1 MKKNLLSMLMLGAAM
16 LFACCTPN
24 DGNGNNSGDDNKS
37 AFAVGTANITH
48 TSVDVTI
55 TPNDAETWWFATL
68 YSENDLNTYAE
79 GDALTAI
86 SYEVDLHMGVVNA
99 YNEGVSES
107 EKLDLLTFGF
117 DDIIKG
123 SATLTASYLLPETT
137 YVVIVAEVNGNGL
150 ASQEVTTHKFTTLA
164 RPVGNT
170 TVFTPQMA
178 TVECY
183 GDAYGAESND
193 IMLNL
198 FALNENGNVANIALE
213 YFTELSNHDGVGS
226 FVPDYDYTFAAGT
239 FCPGEYYDGML
250 LPAYY
255 VEMNMETEEFV
266 AMVALVDGTI
276 SVTKEGSEYTINASL
291 TSEDGDVYKV
301 ENYKYSLGEDTY
313 YDDCNGAALL
323 KLSNKKNN
331 NRSIKVATPATKVL
345 KVGHLGAKAIRR

>member
-24 DGNGNNSGDDNKS
+24 DGNGDNSGDGNKVT
-37 AFAVGTANITH
+37 FAVETANITH
-48 TSVDVTI
+48 SSVDVTI
-55 TPNDAETWWFATL
+55 TPNNAETWWFAKL
-68 YSENDLNTYAE
+68 YSENDLNTYAQ
-79 GDALTAI
+79 GNALTAI
-86 SYEVDLHMGVVNA
+86 TNELDLYMSVVNA

-107 EKLDLLTFGF
+107 EKLNLLTFGF
-117 DDIIKG
+117 DEIIKG

-137 YVVIVAEVNGNGL
+137 YVVMVAEVNGEGL

-178 TVECY
+178 AVVCF
-183 GDAYGAESND
+183 GDLYGAETND
-193 IMLNL
+193 IVLDL
-198 FALNENGNVANIALE
+198 FAENENGNVVNISIE
-213 YFTELSNHDGVGS
+213 YFTELDNHDGVGS

-250 LPAYY
+250 IPSYY
-255 VEMNMETEEFV
+255 AEMNPETKEYV
-266 AMVALVDGTI
+266 AMAALVDGTV

-301 ENYKYSLGEDTY
+301 ENYKYTLSEDTY

-331 NRSIKVATPATKVL
+331 NRSIKVANPATKVL

>member
-24 DGNGNNSGDDNKS
+24 DGNGDTSGDDNKVT
-37 AFAVGTANITH
+37 FAVVTANITH
-48 TSVDVTI
+48 SSVDVTI
-55 TPNDAETWWFATL
+55 TPNDAETWWFATI
-68 YSENDLNTYAE
+68 YSESDLNTYAQ

-86 SYEVDLHMGVVNA
+86 TNEVDLHMSVVNA

-117 DDIIKG
+117 DGVIKG
-123 SATLTASYLLPETT
+123 SATLTASYLLPETA
-137 YVVIVAEVNGNGL
+137 YYVIVAEVNGNGL

-178 TVECY
+178 SVVCF
-183 GDAYGAESND
+183 GDVYGAETNNIILD
-193 IMLNL
+193 L
-198 FALNENGNVANIALE
+198 FAENENGNVTNISLE
-213 YFTELSNHDGVGS
+213 YFTELDNHDGVGS

-239 FCPGEYYDGML
+239 FCPGEYYDGVL
-250 LPAYY
+250 YPSYY
-255 VEMNMETEEFV
+255 AEMNPETEEYV
-266 AMVALVDGTI
+266 AAVALVDGTV

-291 TSEDGDVYKV
+291 TTEDGDVYKV
-301 ENYKYSLGEDTY
+301 ENYKYSLSEDTY
-313 YDDCNGAALL
+313 YDDCSGAALL

-331 NRSIKVATPATKVL
+331 NRSIKVANPATKVL

>member
-1 MKKNLLSMLMLGAAM
+1 MLMLGAAM

-24 DGNGNNSGDDNKS
+24 DGNGDNSGDDNKVT
-37 AFAVGTANITH
+37 FAVETANITH
-48 TSVDVTI
+48 SSVDVTI
-55 TPNDAETWWFATL
+55 TPNNAETWWFAKL
-68 YSENDLNTYAE
+68 YSENELNTYAQ
-79 GDALTAI
+79 GNALTAI
-86 SYEVDLHMGVVNA
+86 SYEIDLLMSVVNV

-117 DDIIKG
+117 DGVIKG
-123 SATLTASYLLPETT
+123 SATLTASYLLPETP

-170 TVFTPQMA
+170 TVFVPQMA
-178 TVECY
+178 TVQCL
-183 GDAYGAESND
+183 GDLYGAESND

-198 FALNENGNVANIALE
+198 FAVNENGNVANISLE
-213 YFTELSNHDGVGS
+213 YFTELDNHDGVGS
-226 FVPDYDYTFAAGT
+226 FVPDYEYTFAAGT
-239 FCPGEYYDGML
+239 FCPGEYYDGDL
-250 LPAYY
+250 YPAYY
-255 VEMNMETEEFV
+255 VEMNLETEEYV
-266 AMVALVDGTI
+266 AMVTLVDGTV

-291 TSEDGDVYKV
+291 TTEDGDVYKV

-313 YDDCNGAALL
+313 YDDCSGAALL

-331 NRSIKVATPATKVL
+331 NRSIKVANPATKVL

>member
-1 MKKNLLSMLMLGAAM
+1 MLMLGAAM

-24 DGNGNNSGDDNKS
+24 DGNGNGNNSGDDNKS

-86 SYEVDLHMGVVNA
+86 SYEVELHMGVVNA

-170 TVFTPQMA
+170 TVFSPLMA

-183 GDAYGAESND
+183 GDYYGAATNNIVLD
-193 IMLNL
+193 L
-198 FALNENGNVANIALE
+198 FALKENGNVANISLE

-250 LPAYY
+250 YPAYY

-301 ENYKYSLGEDTY
+301 ENYKYSLSEDTY
-313 YDDCNGAALL
+313 YDECNSAALL

-331 NRSIKVATPATKVL
+331 NRSIRVANPATKVL

>member
-1 MKKNLLSMLMLGAAM
+1 MLMLGAAM

-24 DGNGNNSGDDNKS
+24 DGNGDNSGDNNKVT
-37 AFAVGTANITH
+37 FAVETANITH
-48 TSVDVTI
+48 SSVDVTI
-55 TPNDAETWWFATL
+55 TPNDAETWWFATI
-68 YSENDLNTYAE
+68 YSEDDLNTYAQ
-79 GDALTAI
+79 GNALTAI
-86 SYEVDLHMGVVNA
+86 TNEVDLHMSVVNA

-117 DDIIKG
+117 DGVIKG

-137 YVVIVAEVNGNGL
+137 YFVIVAEVNGNGL
-150 ASQEVTTHKFTTLA
+150 ASQEVTTHMFTTLA

-178 TVECY
+178 SVVCF
-183 GDAYGAESND
+183 GDVYGAETNNIILD
-193 IMLNL
+193 L
-198 FALNENGNVANIALE
+198 FAENENGNVINISLE
-213 YFTELSNHDGVGS
+213 YFTELDNHDGVGS

-250 LPAYY
+250 YPAYY
-255 VEMNMETEEFV
+255 VEMNPETEEYV
-266 AMVALVDGTI
+266 AMAALVDGTV

-291 TSEDGDVYKV
+291 TTEDGDVYKV

-313 YDDCNGAALL
+313 YDDCSGAALL

-331 NRSIKVATPATKVL
+331 NRSIKVANPATKVL

>member
-1 MKKNLLSMLMLGAAM
+1 MLMLGAAM

-24 DGNGNNSGDDNKS
+24 DGNGNGNNSGDDNKS

-68 YSENDLNTYAE
+68 YSENDLNTYAQ

-86 SYEVDLHMGVVNA
+86 TNEVDLHMSVVNA

-123 SATLTASYLLPETT
+123 SATLTASYLLPETA

-170 TVFTPQMA
+170 TVFSPLMA

-183 GDAYGAESND
+183 GDYYGAATNNIVLD
-193 IMLNL
+193 L
-198 FALNENGNVANIALE
+198 FALKENGNVANISLE

-250 LPAYY
+250 FPAYY

-301 ENYKYSLGEDTY
+301 ENYKYSLSEDTY
-313 YDDCNGAALL
+313 YDECNSAALL

-331 NRSIKVATPATKVL
+331 NRSIKVANPATKVL